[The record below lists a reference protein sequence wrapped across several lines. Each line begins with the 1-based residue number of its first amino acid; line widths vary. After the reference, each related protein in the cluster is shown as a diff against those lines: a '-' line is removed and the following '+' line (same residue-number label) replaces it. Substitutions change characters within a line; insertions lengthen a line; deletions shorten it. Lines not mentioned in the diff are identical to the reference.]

1 MSKVFK
7 VEGHPD
13 LVRDEYT
20 SAIVNTNVSEYQK
33 YMQRKKAMMKNR
45 DEIRDACREINNLK
59 QELFEIKDLI
69 KKLVGKDGNNWSTNN
84 RYSKYF

>member
-20 SAIVNTNVSEYQK
+20 SAIVNTNKSEYEK

-45 DEIRDACREINNLK
+45 DESRDACREINNLK

-69 KKLVGKDGNNWSTNN
+69 KKLVGKDGNN
-84 RYSKYF
+84 

>member
-20 SAIVNTNVSEYQK
+20 SAIVNTNKSEYEK
-33 YMQRKKAMMKNR
+33 YMQRKKSKMKNR

-59 QELFEIKDLI
+59 QELYEIKDLI
-69 KKLVGKDGNNWSTNN
+69 KKLVSKDG
-84 RYSKYF
+84 R

>member
-13 LVRDEYT
+13 LVRDEYS
-20 SAIVNTNVSEYQK
+20 SAIVNTNKSDYEK

-69 KKLVGKDGNNWSTNN
+69 KKLVGKDGNNWC
-84 RYSKYF
+84 KIQLIQ

>member
-20 SAIVNTNVSEYQK
+20 SAIVNTNKSEYEK

-45 DEIRDACREINNLK
+45 DENRDDCREINNLK

-69 KKLVGKDGNNWSTNN
+69 KKLVGKDGNN
-84 RYSKYF
+84 

>member
-20 SAIVNTNVSEYQK
+20 SAIVNTNKSEYEK
-33 YMQRKKAMMKNR
+33 YMQRKKAMMQNR

-69 KKLVGKDGNNWSTNN
+69 KKLVGKDGNN
-84 RYSKYF
+84 

>member
-13 LVRDEYT
+13 LVTDEYT
-20 SAIVNTNVSEYQK
+20 SAIVNTNKSEYEK

-69 KKLVGKDGNNWSTNN
+69 KKLVGKDGNN
-84 RYSKYF
+84 

>member
-20 SAIVNTNVSEYQK
+20 SAIVNTNKSEYEK

-45 DEIRDACREINNLK
+45 DEIRDACREINNLI

-69 KKLVGKDGNNWSTNN
+69 KKLVGEDGNN
-84 RYSKYF
+84 

>member
-20 SAIVNTNVSEYQK
+20 SAIVNTNKSEYEK

-45 DEIRDACREINNLK
+45 DEFRDACREINNLN

-69 KKLVGKDGNNWSTNN
+69 KKLVGKDGNN
-84 RYSKYF
+84 

>member
-20 SAIVNTNVSEYQK
+20 SAIVNTNKSEYEK

-69 KKLVGKDGNNWSTNN
+69 KKLAGKDGNN
-84 RYSKYF
+84 

>member
-1 MSKVFK
+1 MSKAFK

-20 SAIVNTNVSEYQK
+20 SAIVNNNVTEYEK
-33 YMQRKKAMMKNR
+33 YMQRKKAMMRNR

-59 QELFEIKDLI
+59 QELYEIKDLI
-69 KKLVGKDGNNWSTNN
+69 KQLVGKDG
-84 RYSKYF
+84 R